1 MLWRQAHWP
10 ALKERKIKKN
20 LIRFISILFLI
31 TFFVSCNSTQL
42 ESNSNESSSDNNQ
55 RLVLYDRDA
64 KEVYYLEN
72 EKEIKQVLSLLP
84 KIPNVA
90 YNTKYMLTFGLFNEH
105 PYSDYTIYVRK
116 NNKITKEYYIDID
129 NRVWIT
135 NKSFLTTWFFPR
147 KNIEKI
153 ISKMHKG
160 IRHTETIENLS
171 ERRHF
176 IERLMSDN
184 NVLYIDK
191 RAEYE
196 FKRRMGAF
204 YLYVP
209 SSEDGNIDSRE
220 IVDNLREHYGDT
232 KLTVSKE
239 IHDYTTPKLKRY
251 IEETQEFEFEMS
263 WTKEMYDKLDIYRK
277 SEFRE
282 ENYKTHQTFDYY
294 TKD

>member
-1 MLWRQAHWP
+1 MSFTNCKTTHVESDSAENT
-10 ALKERKIKKN
+10 KDKN
-20 LIRFISILFLI
+20 SRII
-31 TFFVSCNSTQL
+31 
-42 ESNSNESSSDNNQ
+42 
-55 RLVLYDRDA
+55 VLYDRNA
-64 KEVYYLEN
+64 KETYYLED
-72 EKEIKQVLSLLP
+72 EKEIKKVLSLLP

-90 YNTKYMLTFGLFNEH
+90 YNTKYMLTSGLFNEH
-105 PYSDYTIYVRK
+105 PYADYTLYVKK
-116 NNKITKEYYIDID
+116 NRKITKEYHIDID

-160 IRHTETIENLS
+160 IKHTETIENLS

-184 NVLYIDK
+184 NVLYIDD

-209 SSEDGNIDSRE
+209 GSKDEKIDSE
-220 IVDNLREHYGDT
+220 ELVENLSEHYGDGRT
-232 KLTVSKE
+232 TLSKA
-239 IHDYTTPKLKRY
+239 IHDYTGPELKRY
-251 IEETQEFEFEMS
+251 IEETQEFEYEMR
-263 WTKEMYDKLDIYRK
+263 WTKAMYDKIDIYRK
-277 SEFRE
+277 GEFRE
-282 ENYKTHQTFDYY
+282 ENLPIHHTFEYY